1 MKNLL
6 RALNYFRADAWQ
18 IGLVVILLLFS
29 IGLNVLKPWP
39 LALVVDC
46 VLGGKPLPAW
56 VPKEAAGWG
65 QAKQLAVL
73 IGTLL
78 ALHLGHATISA
89 LQLFLSIRI
98 GLRGLCRVRNDVF
111 GWLQRLSLRWG
122 HNTDAGDIIFR
133 AGTDTCAFQTL
144 FQQGSLMLFNAL
156 CTLTFMLMVMFR
168 LNVRLTLLALV
179 AVPFLLVSIKVFGRV
194 MRDRG
199 LAAQQAESKVYSL
212 IHQGI
217 AALPLVQSNT
227 REQHEQRRFNL
238 QTQRAQRSKMSQHG
252 IEVFYW
258 FVISLILSVSTAA
271 VTWFGARQVLASSL
285 TLGELLVFLSYLAQ
299 MFEPLN
305 QLSQV
310 GATISSAS
318 ASTGRVFQILHAPG
332 KVTDSHN

>member
-133 AGTDTCAFQTL
+133 AGTDTCAFQPL

-199 LAAQQAESKVYSL
+199 LAEVTNPSAAFLTDRVKGGSGSSIVVTLEGTRPMLVEVQA
-212 IHQGI
+212 
-217 AALPLVQSNT
+217 LVN
-227 REQHEQRRFNL
+227 
-238 QTQRAQRSKMSQHG
+238 RSA
-252 IEVFYW
+252 
-258 FVISLILSVSTAA
+258 LSVPRRVAN
-271 VTWFGARQVLASSL
+271 ARSGDA
-285 TLGELLVFLSYLAQ
+285 GR
-299 MFEPLN
+299 N
-305 QLSQV
+305 QLP
-310 GATISSAS
+310 
-318 ASTGRVFQILHAPG
+318 RPR
-332 KVTDSHN
+332 